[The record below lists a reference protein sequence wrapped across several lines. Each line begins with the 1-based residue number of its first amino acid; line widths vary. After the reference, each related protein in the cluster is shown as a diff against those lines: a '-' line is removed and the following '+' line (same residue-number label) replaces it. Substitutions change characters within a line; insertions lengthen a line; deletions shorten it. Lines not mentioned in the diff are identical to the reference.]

1 MTARFRVARG
11 SRAVGILFRVTGPSV
26 GVDSQRGY
34 FAAWVPKTGRLVLR
48 RSNGRTST
56 ELGSVAVPTP
66 PTNDAVLVVEAV
78 GTTLNVR
85 LEHAPESR
93 LAVQD
98 HRYPRGSVGLR
109 VVGSHAVF
117 DSFSVEPIETP

>member
-1 MTARFRVARG
+1 
-11 SRAVGILFRVTGPSV
+11 VTGPSV

-66 PTNDAVLVVEAV
+66 PTTDAVLVVEAV
-78 GTTLNVR
+78 GTTLGVR

-117 DSFSVEPIETP
+117 DSFSVEPIDTA

>member
-1 MTARFRVARG
+1 
-11 SRAVGILFRVTGPSV
+11 
-26 GVDSQRGY
+26 
-34 FAAWVPKTGRLVLR
+34 VLR

-66 PTNDAVLVVEAV
+66 PTSGAVLVAEAI
-78 GTTLNVR
+78 GTALSVR
-85 LEHAPESR
+85 LEHAPEVR
-93 LAVQD
+93 LTVQD

-117 DSFSVEPIETP
+117 GSFTVEPIDSP